1 MRFVSDVISACC
13 DVINASNVDVQ
24 VVSDVISA
32 SNVDV
37 RVVSD
42 VISACCDAHVAPVA
56 PQPSQHSTYL

>member
-1 MRFVSDVISACC
+1 
-13 DVINASNVDVQ
+13 VINASNVDVQ